1 MVASL
6 RMMNENCYSM
16 SKVKSIL
23 HSLSFILYYYLLKN
37 FMKLLLIT
45 TALLTSLSVS
55 AQKQKQMNRIPTED
69 EMGAYVMVY
78 HKDQDHSLHM
88 ALSYD
93 SYHWTA
99 LNNDEAVISGD
110 SIAVQHGIR
119 DPHIFRGPD
128 GGFYLAMTDL
138 HLFSQKNNEN
148 NNRFSKLSAYRDT
161 QWERDASYGWGNNRG
176 LVMMKSFDLI
186 HWTRTNLD
194 FSSLTCPTGVT
205 DHHGNPIPWSEVGC
219 VWAPETVYDYEKG
232 HLLVHFTTRM
242 KSGTEMIYYI
252 YMNDDFTQ
260 MLSEPKLLFEAP
272 HDKNGVPAY
281 TVIDSDICKVGDTY
295 HLFYVSHEHTAT
307 VKHATSKNITGPYVM
322 DDKYNDGEKQGHEAP
337 NCWKRIGK
345 DCWVVMFDNYTRRPH
360 NFGFV
365 ETTDFQTF
373 TPIGYFDEENS
384 PMKRANFSEQKHAA
398 VAPLTVK
405 EAKKLEKYWKKFG
418 KK

>member
-1 MVASL
+1 
-6 RMMNENCYSM
+6 
-16 SKVKSIL
+16 
-23 HSLSFILYYYLLKN
+23 
-37 FMKLLLIT
+37 
-45 TALLTSLSVS
+45 
-55 AQKQKQMNRIPTED
+55 
-69 EMGAYVMVY
+69 MGAYVMVY

-99 LNNDEAVISGD
+99 LNDDKAVISGD

-194 FSSLTCPTGVT
+194 FSALTCPTGVT

-272 HDKNGVPAY
+272 LDKNGVPAY
-281 TVIDSDICKVGDTY
+281 TVIDSDISKVGDTY